1 MRHSA
6 LAIPVVGLVVLTS
19 CSKPSHAQRGP
30 DGGRVS
36 SDMPSIDV
44 CALLTPAEIQQ
55 ALGVAMKPGVKQT
68 TDNSSE
74 CQWDSQDESDAVG
87 VSVSV
92 ATYDDKLYRT
102 MSSAQA
108 AKPVS
113 GFGEAAYK
121 DYPHHGDIAIKHDG
135 HEIDI
140 GVVDFK
146 LSNEKLDAAAA
157 GFAKL
162 VLSRVS

>member
-1 MRHSA
+1 MRTIA
-6 LAIPVVGLVVLTS
+6 LATLLGLVVLTS
-19 CSKPSHAQRGP
+19 CSKTSHSQRGP
-30 DGGRVS
+30 DSGSVS
-36 SDMPSIDV
+36 SDVSAIDA
-44 CALLTPAEIQQ
+44 CALLTQAEIQQ

-68 TDNSSE
+68 TEDSSQ
-74 CQWDSQDESDAVG
+74 CQWDSQNEGDAAG

-92 ATYDDKLYRT
+92 ARYDDKLYRT

-121 DYPHHGDIAIKHDG
+121 DYPHVGDIAIKHDG

-146 LSNEKLDAAAA
+146 LSNEKVDAAAA
-157 GFAKL
+157 TFAKL

>member
-1 MRHSA
+1 MRNIA
-6 LAIPVVGLVVLTS
+6 LATLLGLVALTA
-19 CSKPSHAQRGP
+19 CSKPSRAQRGP
-30 DGGRVS
+30 DSGSAS
-36 SDMPSIDV
+36 SDVSAIDA
-44 CALLTPAEIQQ
+44 CALLTQAEIQQ
-55 ALGVAMKPGVKQT
+55 VLGVAMKPGVKQT
-68 TDNSSE
+68 TEDSSQ
-74 CQWDSQDESDAVG
+74 CQWDSQNEGDAAG

-92 ATYDDKLYRT
+92 ARYDDKLYRT

-121 DYPHHGDIAIKHDG
+121 DYPHVGDIAIKHDG

-146 LSNEKLDAAAA
+146 LSNEKVDAAAA
-157 GFAKL
+157 TFAKL

>member
-1 MRHSA
+1 MATYTTARSSGRMASGVKSTSRSA
-6 LAIPVVGLVVLTS
+6 L
-19 CSKPSHAQRGP
+19 P
-30 DGGRVS
+30 DSGSVS
-36 SDMPSIDV
+36 SDVSAIDA
-44 CALLTPAEIQQ
+44 CALLTQAEIQQ
-55 ALGVAMKPGVKQT
+55 ALGVAMKPGFKQT
-68 TDNSSE
+68 TEDSYQ
-74 CQWDSQDESDAVG
+74 CQWDSQNESDAAS

-92 ATYDDKLYRT
+92 ARYDDKLYRT

-121 DYPHHGDIAIKHDG
+121 DYPHVGDIAIKHDG

-146 LSNEKLDAAAA
+146 LSNEKVDAAAA
-157 GFAKL
+157 TLAKL

>member
-1 MRHSA
+1 MRTIA
-6 LAIPVVGLVVLTS
+6 LATLLGLVVLTS
-19 CSKPSHAQRGP
+19 CSKPSQSRQGP
-30 DGGRVS
+30 DSGSVS
-36 SDMPSIDV
+36 SDVSAIDA
-44 CALLTPAEIQQ
+44 CALLTQAEIQKT
-55 ALGVAMKPGVKQT
+55 LGVAMKPGFKQT
-68 TDNSSE
+68 TEDSYQ
-74 CQWDSQDESDAVG
+74 CQWDSQNESDAAS

-92 ATYDDKLYRT
+92 ARYDDKLYRT

-121 DYPHHGDIAIKHDG
+121 DYPHVGDIAIKHDG

-146 LSNEKLDAAAA
+146 LSNEKVDAAAA
-157 GFAKL
+157 TFAKL

>member
-1 MRHSA
+1 MRTIA
-6 LAIPVVGLVVLTS
+6 LATLLGLVVLTS
-19 CSKPSHAQRGP
+19 CSKPSHSQRGP
-30 DGGRVS
+30 DGGSVS
-36 SDMPSIDV
+36 SDVSAIDA
-44 CALLTPAEIQQ
+44 CALLTQAEIQQ
-55 ALGVAMKPGVKQT
+55 TLGVAVKPGFKQT
-68 TDNSSE
+68 TEDSYQ
-74 CQWDSQDESDAVG
+74 CQWDSQNESDAAS

-92 ATYDDKLYRT
+92 ARYDDKLYRT
-102 MSSAQA
+102 MASAQA

-121 DYPHHGDIAIKHDG
+121 DYPHVGDIAIKHDD

-146 LSNEKLDAAAA
+146 LSNEKVDAAAA
-157 GFAKL
+157 TFAKL

>member
-1 MRHSA
+1 MAR
-6 LAIPVVGLVVLTS
+6 
-19 CSKPSHAQRGP
+19 
-30 DGGRVS
+30 
-36 SDMPSIDV
+36 
-44 CALLTPAEIQQ
+44 
-55 ALGVAMKPGVKQT
+55 
-68 TDNSSE
+68 
-74 CQWDSQDESDAVG
+74 
-87 VSVSV
+87 
-92 ATYDDKLYRT
+92 YDDKLYRT

-121 DYPHHGDIAIKHDG
+121 DYPHVGDIAIKHDG

-146 LSNEKLDAAAA
+146 LSNEKVDAAAA
-157 GFAKL
+157 TFAKL

>member
-1 MRHSA
+1 MRHRA
-6 LAIPVVGLVVLTS
+6 PAILVVGLVVLTL
-19 CSKPSHAQRGP
+19 CSKPSPAQRGP
-30 DGGRVS
+30 DGGSVS
-36 SDMPSIDV
+36 SDMSSIDA
-44 CALLTPAEIQQ
+44 CTLLTPAEIQQ
-55 ALGVAMKPGVKQT
+55 TLGVAMKPGVKQT
-68 TDNSSE
+68 TDNSSQ
-74 CQWDSQDESDAVG
+74 CQWDSQNESDAVG

-92 ATYDDKLYRT
+92 ATYDDRLYHT

-121 DYPHHGDIAIKHDG
+121 DYPHGGDIAIKHDG

-157 GFAKL
+157 TFAKL
-162 VLSRVS
+162 VLARVS

>member
-1 MRHSA
+1 MRTIA
-6 LAIPVVGLVVLTS
+6 LATLLGLVVLTS
-19 CSKPSHAQRGP
+19 CSKPSHSQRGP
-30 DGGRVS
+30 DSGSVS
-36 SDMPSIDV
+36 SDVSAIDA
-44 CALLTPAEIQQ
+44 CALLTQAEIRQ
-55 ALGVAMKPGVKQT
+55 ALGVAMKPGFKQAT
-68 TDNSSE
+68 EDSSQ
-74 CQWDSQDESDAVG
+74 CRWDSQNESDAAS

-121 DYPHHGDIAIKHDG
+121 DYPHVGDIAIKHAG

-146 LSNEKLDAAAA
+146 LSNEKADAAAA
-157 GFAKL
+157 TFAKL

>member
-1 MRHSA
+1 M
-6 LAIPVVGLVVLTS
+6 
-19 CSKPSHAQRGP
+19 
-30 DGGRVS
+30 
-36 SDMPSIDV
+36 
-44 CALLTPAEIQQ
+44 
-55 ALGVAMKPGVKQT
+55 
-68 TDNSSE
+68 
-74 CQWDSQDESDAVG
+74 
-87 VSVSV
+87 
-92 ATYDDKLYRT
+92 ATYDDKLYHT

-121 DYPHHGDIAIKHDG
+121 DYPHVGDIAIKHDG

-146 LSNEKLDAAAA
+146 LSNGKVDAAAA
-157 GFAKL
+157 TFAKL